1 MPDLEVRVSGPADR
15 ALQEA
20 GIRTLQDLSAIRR
33 RRLPRCTGSARSDEG
48 RTEALAQHGL
58 EFAGTE
64 SDAEEHLLAT
74 PQPVSRSRRSKS
86 DP

>member
-1 MPDLEVRVSGPADR
+1 MMDGRPTDEGSGHARPRGAHVSGPADR

-33 RRLPRCTGSARSDEG
+33 RRLPRCTGSARSDG
-48 RTEALAQHGL
+48 WTEALARHGL

-64 SDAEEHLLAT
+64 SDAEEH
-74 PQPVSRSRRSKS
+74 PS
-86 DP
+86 